1 MIKLIFLSLF
11 LFLPLNA
18 VEIFITLKINNEII
32 TNIDINNESKYLVAL
47 NNELKNTDKDILNN
61 IAKESLIREK
71 IKKNEISK
79 YYELNITDEYLNML
93 VKDYYKRLGINS
105 LDNFKQYLKE
115 HNLELNIVKKKI
127 AVEFLWNRL
136 IGSKYKDQISINKK
150 SLQEKVEENFK
161 EGELILEYELS
172 EIIFQ
177 AKNEADIKNKIKL
190 IQKEIADQG
199 FKNTANIYS
208 IAETSKF
215 GGKLGWFNEK
225 QLSEKIIDAI
235 KNLLVNDISKPIKIA
250 NGFMILK
257 IDNIKE
263 KKIENNKEQ
272 LLQEL
277 VISETNRKY
286 GQYSLIYYNK
296 LRLNTV
302 ISE

>member
-1 MIKLIFLSLF
+1 MIKLIFLSLV

-32 TNIDINNESKYLVAL
+32 TNIDINNESKYLIAL
-47 NNELKNTDKDILNN
+47 NNELKNTDEDILKD

-71 IKKNEISK
+71 IKKNEILK
-79 YYELNITDEYLNML
+79 YYELDTTNEYLNT
-93 VKDYYKRLGINS
+93 VIKDYYKKLGINN

-115 HNLELNIVKKKI
+115 YNLEFNAVKRKI
-127 AVEFLWNRL
+127 EIELLWNRL
-136 IGSKYKDQISINKK
+136 IGSKYQDQISVNKK
-150 SLQEKVEENFK
+150 NLREKIEENFK

-172 EIIFQ
+172 EIIFKV
-177 AKNEADIKNKIKL
+177 KNEADKENKIEL
-190 IQKEIADQG
+190 IQKEIVDQG

-208 IAETSKF
+208 IAETAKF
-215 GGKLGWFNEK
+215 GGKLGWFSEK
-225 QLSEKIIDAI
+225 QLSKKIIDAI

-263 KKIENNKEQ
+263 KKIKNSKEQ

>member
-1 MIKLIFLSLF
+1 MIKLIFLSLL

-18 VEIFITLKINNEII
+18 VEIFIALKINNEII

-47 NNELKNTDKDILNN
+47 NNELKNVEKDILNN

-71 IKKNEISK
+71 IKKNEILR
-79 YYELNITDEYLNML
+79 YYELNTTDEYLNVV
-93 VKDYYKRLGINS
+93 VKNFYKKLGINS
-105 LDNFKQYLKE
+105 LDNFIQYLKE
-115 HNLELNIVKKKI
+115 YNLELNTVKKKI
-127 AVEFLWNRL
+127 EIELLWNKL
-136 IGSKYKDQISINKK
+136 IGNKYQNQLNINKK
-150 SLQEKVEENFK
+150 SLQEKVEKNFK

-177 AKNEADIKNKIKL
+177 VKNEAAIKKKIDL
-190 IQKEIADQG
+190 IQKEITDQG

-208 IAETSKF
+208 ISNTSNF
-215 GGKLGWFNEK
+215 GGKLGWFSEK

-235 KNLLVNDISKPIKIA
+235 KNLSINDISKPIKIA

-263 KKIENNKEQ
+263 KETENNKEQ

-277 VISETNRKY
+277 VISETNKKY
-286 GQYSLIYYNK
+286 EQYSLIYYNK

>member
-1 MIKLIFLSLF
+1 MIKIIILSLI
-11 LFLPLNA
+11 LFLPLKSTETYI
-18 VEIFITLKINNEII
+18 VLKVNNEII
-32 TNIDINNESKYLVAL
+32 TNIDIENETRYLVAL
-47 NNELKNTDKDILNN
+47 NNELKDTDKNTLNN
-61 IAKESLIREK
+61 LAKESLIREK
-71 IKKNEISK
+71 IKKNEILK
-79 YYELNITDEYLNML
+79 YYELDTTNEYLNT
-93 VKDYYKRLGINS
+93 VIKDYYKKLGINN

-115 HNLELNIVKKKI
+115 YNLEFNAVKRKI
-127 AVEFLWNRL
+127 EIELLWNRL
-136 IGSKYKDQISINKK
+136 IGSKYQDQISVNKK
-150 SLQEKVEENFK
+150 NLREKIEENFK

-172 EIIFQ
+172 EIIFKV
-177 AKNEADIKNKIKL
+177 KNEADIKSKIDL
-190 IQKEIADQG
+190 IHKEIADQG

-208 IAETSKF
+208 ISNTSNF
-215 GGKLGWFNEK
+215 GGKLGWFSEK

-235 KNLLVNDISKPIKIA
+235 KNLSINDISKPIKIA

-263 KKIENNKEQ
+263 KKIKNSKEQ

>member
-1 MIKLIFLSLF
+1 MIKLIFLSLI

-18 VEIFITLKINNEII
+18 VETFITLKVNNEII
-32 TNIDINNESKYLVAL
+32 TNIDINNESKYLIAL
-47 NNELKNTDKDILNN
+47 NNELKNTDEDILKN

-71 IKKNEISK
+71 IKKNEILK
-79 YYELNITDEYLNML
+79 YYELNTTDEYLNT
-93 VKDYYKRLGINS
+93 VIKNYYKKLGINN

-115 HNLELNIVKKKI
+115 YNLEFNAVKRKI
-127 AVEFLWNRL
+127 EIELLWNRL
-136 IGSKYKDQISINKK
+136 IGSKYQDQISVNKK
-150 SLQEKVEENFK
+150 NLREKIEENFK

-172 EIIFQ
+172 EIIFKV
-177 AKNEADIKNKIKL
+177 KNEADIKSKIDL
-190 IQKEIADQG
+190 IHKEIADQG

-208 IAETSKF
+208 ISNTSKF
-215 GGKLGWFNEK
+215 GGKLGWFSEK
-225 QLSEKIIDAI
+225 QLSKKIIDAI

-263 KKIENNKEQ
+263 KKIKNSKEQ

-277 VISETNRKY
+277 VISETNKKY
-286 GQYSLIYYNK
+286 EQYSLIYYNK

>member
-1 MIKLIFLSLF
+1 MIKLIFLSLI

-18 VEIFITLKINNEII
+18 VETFITLKVNNEII
-32 TNIDINNESKYLVAL
+32 TNIDINNESKYLIAL
-47 NNELKNTDKDILNN
+47 NNELKNTDEDILKN

-71 IKKNEISK
+71 IKKNEILK
-79 YYELNITDEYLNML
+79 YYELDTTNEYLNT
-93 VKDYYKRLGINS
+93 VIKDYYKKLGINN

-115 HNLELNIVKKKI
+115 YNLEFNAVKRKI
-127 AVEFLWNRL
+127 EIELLWNRL
-136 IGSKYKDQISINKK
+136 IGSKYQDQISVNKK
-150 SLQEKVEENFK
+150 NLREKIEENFK

-172 EIIFQ
+172 EIIFKV
-177 AKNEADIKNKIKL
+177 KNEADIKSKIDL
-190 IQKEIADQG
+190 IHKEIADQG

-215 GGKLGWFNEK
+215 GGKLGWFSEK
-225 QLSEKIIDAI
+225 QLSKKIIDAI

-263 KKIENNKEQ
+263 KKIEKSKEQ
-272 LLQEL
+272 LLREL